1 MQRDV
6 SEWRDFGF
14 SIWTNSFFFL
24 LLFSFL
30 GKMEL
35 GVKVTFTPTYP
46 AEVPMMES
54 ENLLGLLDSQ
64 LNDLSSILNE
74 MVPPLF
80 SSVNP
85 AQID

>member
-1 MQRDV
+1 VNGEILV
-6 SEWRDFGF
+6 SQFGP
-14 SIWTNSFFFL
+14 ILFFLLL

-46 AEVPMMES
+46 AEVPLIES

-80 SSVNP
+80 SSANP

>member
-1 MQRDV
+1 VNGEILV
-6 SEWRDFGF
+6 SQFGP
-14 SIWTNSFFFL
+14 ILFFLLL

-46 AEVPMMES
+46 AEVPLIES